1 MKKHDLRKQSK
12 LLVESILDKDPITAN
27 SIFQRL
33 ILEAEEE
40 REDDVLTE
48 LGLDDAED
56 TSSDDTENTDD
67 LGLDDGEGGEDTDDA
82 EAAADLGMTD
92 DVESMNAEE
101 TDNTVDDIV
110 EINCQINAKLISNL
124 FDKIAELKTQL
135 GGLGLDESSREYL
148 NYDVAIQYYSDKLQ
162 ELQGKTNPGIDQTKV
177 QTAIDK
183 IEAAIQ
189 ELSGKVGGGS
199 TDDFSIDTPAEVEAE
214 AGLGEADN
222 ETTEAE
228 TDGEE
233 NTDSETSDDELED
246 LFGEDEEDE
255 EVVEDSVQIDEDGK
269 LADLPLPS
277 KDEMQEILS

>member
-1 MKKHDLRKQSK
+1 MKKHNLRKQSK

-40 REDDVLTE
+40 REDDVLAE

-56 TSSDDTENTDD
+56 TGSDDAENTDD
-67 LGLDDGEGGEDTDDA
+67 LGLDDAEDDGADTDDA
-82 EAAADLGMTD
+82 EAADDLGMAD
-92 DVESMNAEE
+92 DVESMNVDEAE
-101 TDNTVDDIV
+101 DTVDDIV

-124 FDKIAELKTQL
+124 FDKIAELKTQVE
-135 GGLGLDESSREYL
+135 GLGLDESSREYL

-183 IEAAIQ
+183 IDAAIQ
-189 ELSGKVGGGS
+189 ELSGKVRGGS
-199 TDDFSIDTPAEVEAE
+199 TDDFSIDSPAEVEAE
-214 AGLGEADN
+214 AGLGEADD

-246 LFGEDEEDE
+246 LLNLDDESEENIEDAE
-255 EVVEDSVQIDEDGK
+255 
-269 LADLPLPS
+269 
-277 KDEMQEILS
+277 